1 MLLGK
6 KGESDFR
13 MFTKWVTVHRV
24 QGAVVRGRTV
34 TKTERRITMLVKN
47 WMSKGAVT
55 INVNNSMVEAT
66 KKLKEHNISMLPVSL
81 WSEGDFPG

>member
-1 MLLGK
+1 
-6 KGESDFR
+6 
-13 MFTKWVTVHRV
+13 
-24 QGAVVRGRTV
+24 
-34 TKTERRITMLVKN
+34 MLVKN